1 MRHRKKGTILDRKK
15 GPREML
21 LRNLTA
27 SVLMYEKVT
36 TTEAKAKAVRP
47 LVEKMITFAKKGD
60 LSARRE
66 LIKFLPQEL
75 AVKKAMDVLGE
86 RYKDREG
93 GYTRLVKLGNR
104 PGDGAKKVQIQLV

>member
-1 MRHRKKGTILDRKK
+1 MRHRKKGTTLGREK

-27 SVLMYEKVT
+27 SVLMYETVT
-36 TTEAKAKAVRP
+36 TTEAKARAVRP

-66 LIKFLPQEL
+66 LIKFLPQKL
-75 AVKKAMDVLGE
+75 AVKKAMDVLGD

-93 GYTRLVKLGNR
+93 GYTRLVKLGTR